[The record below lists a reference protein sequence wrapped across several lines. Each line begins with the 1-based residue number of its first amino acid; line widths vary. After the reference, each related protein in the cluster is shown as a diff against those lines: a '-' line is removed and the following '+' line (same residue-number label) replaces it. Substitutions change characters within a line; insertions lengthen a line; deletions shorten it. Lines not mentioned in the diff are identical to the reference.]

1 MIKNIK
7 KALLLGIVLLSTQ
20 INAQLKKGQLVDG
33 IAAVIG
39 NEIVLESDITEQENH
54 AKQMG
59 EKISGDNCEVV
70 ESLLNNRLLVYHAK
84 KDTLIP
90 NRSKEIKE
98 QVNNKYNQIL
108 SQFPSEKAMLD
119 TYKFRNSTEMK
130 SMIEKIDSDSYY
142 GQSKFARITEKAD
155 ITPSE
160 VTDFYNTYKY
170 QLPEVKEE
178 IILSQIVMYP
188 KLNDKHRQE
197 IIDKLKKIKQDILNG
212 DDFETQARIHSE
224 DEGSASNGGL
234 YKNVSKGTMVK
245 PFEAAALNLQ
255 EGEIS
260 DPVETEYGY
269 HIIQLVKKSGKIYD
283 ARHILIKNTPNAE
296 EIEAAKKEMEDIRKR
311 IINGKIT
318 FKEAATKYSDDK
330 STKYNAGIILGE
342 DGGYKQEKLNLSPS
356 ISYHIAGYNKGDI
369 TDVFEDEHNRKKAV
383 IFIKIEDVIPA
394 HQVDLA
400 TDFERVK
407 NMALNKKKNEMLEK
421 WAKEQLPD
429 TFISIDKRYQ
439 KCSFY
444 PAWNKT
450 SAK

>member
-1 MIKNIK
+1 
-7 KALLLGIVLLSTQ
+7 LLGIVLLSTQ

-33 IAAVIG
+33 IAAGIG

-90 NRSKEIKE
+90 DRSKEIKE

-178 IILSQIVMYP
+178 ITGSAYVRDEDMDDFMKDKRSDKGQLI
-188 KLNDKHRQE
+188 NDT
-197 IIDKLKKIKQDILNG
+197 ISNLKKLQAVPNRVGSDKDNVPTLKDTDI
-212 DDFETQARIHSE
+212 
-224 DEGSASNGGL
+224 
-234 YKNVSKGTMVK
+234 
-245 PFEAAALNLQ
+245 
-255 EGEIS
+255 
-260 DPVETEYGY
+260 
-269 HIIQLVKKSGKIYD
+269 
-283 ARHILIKNTPNAE
+283 
-296 EIEAAKKEMEDIRKR
+296 
-311 IINGKIT
+311 
-318 FKEAATKYSDDK
+318 
-330 STKYNAGIILGE
+330 
-342 DGGYKQEKLNLSPS
+342 
-356 ISYHIAGYNKGDI
+356 
-369 TDVFEDEHNRKKAV
+369 KKANELV
-383 IFIKIEDVIPA
+383 PSLMQVKLTQRGEGGNIDLNFLIGIKAVLHP
-394 HQVDLA
+394 V
-400 TDFERVK
+400 
-407 NMALNKKKNEMLEK
+407 
-421 WAKEQLPD
+421 
-429 TFISIDKRYQ
+429 
-439 KCSFY
+439 
-444 PAWNKT
+444 T
-450 SAK
+450 SAEKR

>member
-1 MIKNIK
+1 
-7 KALLLGIVLLSTQ
+7 
-20 INAQLKKGQLVDG
+20 
-33 IAAVIG
+33 
-39 NEIVLESDITEQENH
+39 
-54 AKQMG
+54 
-59 EKISGDNCEVV
+59 
-70 ESLLNNRLLVYHAK
+70 
-84 KDTLIP
+84 
-90 NRSKEIKE
+90 
-98 QVNNKYNQIL
+98 
-108 SQFPSEKAMLD
+108 
-119 TYKFRNSTEMK
+119 
-130 SMIEKIDSDSYY
+130 
-142 GQSKFARITEKAD
+142 
-155 ITPSE
+155 
-160 VTDFYNTYKY
+160 
-170 QLPEVKEE
+170 
-178 IILSQIVMYP
+178 MYP

-212 DDFETQARIHSE
+212 EDFETQARIYSE

-283 ARHILIKNTPNAE
+283 VRHILIKNTPNAE
-296 EIEAAKKEMEDIRKR
+296 EIEAAKNEMEDIRKR
-311 IINGKIT
+311 IVNGKIT

-444 PAWNKT
+444 PKWNKNST
-450 SAK
+450 K

>member
-7 KALLLGIVLLSTQ
+7 KALLLGIVLLSAQ
-20 INAQLKKGQLVDG
+20 INAQLQKGQLVDG

-108 SQFPSEKAMLD
+108 GQFPSEKAMLD
-119 TYKFRNSTEMK
+119 TYKFRNSAEMK
-130 SMIEKIDSDSYY
+130 NMIEKIDSDSYY

-160 VTDFYNTYKY
+160 VTDFYNTYKF

-188 KLNDKHRQE
+188 KL
-197 IIDKLKKIKQDILNG
+197 
-212 DDFETQARIHSE
+212 IHSE

-450 SAK
+450 SIK